1 MSKDKTQI
9 LSKAV
14 AEKKMIRMGYEIL
27 ENNLDEKTIVLAGI
41 KENGVVIAKSI
52 FQHLNKICDKKIEL
66 ITVSLNKKLPG
77 DVVID
82 SSIDFNDKVIIL
94 IDDVANSGK
103 TLLYALKPFIDFY
116 PKKIQTLVLVERSH
130 KKFPV
135 NPDYVGLSIATTIGE
150 HIYVEVEGE
159 EIMGAWLD

>member
-14 AEKKMIRMGYEIL
+14 VEKKMIRMAYEIL
-27 ENNLDEKTIVLAGI
+27 ENNLDEESIVLAGI
-41 KENGVVIAKSI
+41 KENGVVMAQSI
-52 FQHLNKICDKKIEL
+52 FHQLNKICDKKIEL
-66 ITVSLNKKLPG
+66 IIVSLNKKLPAE
-77 DVVID
+77 VVID
-82 SSIDFNDKVIIL
+82 SPIDFNDKVIIL

-103 TLLYALKPFIDFY
+103 TLLYALKPFIQFH

-135 NPDYVGLSIATTIGE
+135 SPDYVGLSIATTIAE
-150 HIYVEVEGE
+150 HIYVKVEGK
-159 EIMGAWLD
+159 EITGAWLE